1 MNTIKKPEWLLY
13 AHQVRVEPGN
23 IKDTKSGKRTE
34 RAAVNA
40 YRSACNEM
48 QYEGTF
54 ADWSFL
60 VGLLPRR

>member
-1 MNTIKKPEWLLY
+1 MNPIKKPEWLLY
-13 AHQVRVEPGN
+13 AQRVRVELGN
-23 IKDTKSGKRTE
+23 IKDIKSGKRTE
-34 RAAVNA
+34 RAAISA
-40 YRSACNEM
+40 YRKARDEM